1 MALERLTKDNF
12 VDHPPFFPVYDYW
25 YNELVDAFNA
35 IVPTAGTAQA
45 DTIDESTAD
54 AGVTIDG
61 VLLKDSVVTTSAVLR
76 STALGTAAANVTTL
90 EYSDGRH
97 VTTTL
102 SFSGLV
108 LGAPTAGGASA
119 HGVLLH
125 TLSTTAI
132 THIVKLISVQLGLTI
147 GTVTTDTPDVGLG
160 TVIASGAVA
169 TLDTTGTFEDLITGQ
184 TWNVGLDGTADDYF
198 AYLPTC
204 GISTEATVL
213 PIINASGSATPI
225 YLNVAD
231 TWDAGVTG
239 NLTASGIVI
248 IEYIIMTP

>member
-54 AGVTIDG
+54 AGVTVDG
-61 VLLKDSVVTTSAVLR
+61 VLLKDGAVTTSAVLR
-76 STALGTAAANVTTL
+76 STAFGTAAANVTTL

-102 SFSGLV
+102 SFTDLV
-108 LGAPTAGGASA
+108 LGAPTVGGNSA

-125 TLSTTAI
+125 TLSTTAVS
-132 THIVKLISVQLGLTI
+132 HVVKAIAVQVGLTV

-160 TVIASGAVA
+160 TVIATGAVA
-169 TLDTTGTFEDLITGQ
+169 TLDGTPAFEDIITGQ
-184 TWNVGLDGTADDYF
+184 TWDKALDGTVDHF
-198 AYLPTC
+198 AFLPGG
-204 GISTEATVL
+204 GIATEATVV
-213 PIINASGSATPI
+213 PIINAAGSATAI
-225 YLNVAD
+225 YLNVASG
-231 TWDAGVTG
+231 WAAGVTG
-239 NLTASGIVI
+239 NLTASGIVV
-248 IEYIIMTP
+248 IEYLIMAS